1 MQPLISPTLLIL
13 CLSGFSAEK
22 SVETPKIF
30 NTQELTSPLLNPVE
44 ALKSISLPE
53 GFRVQLSAA
62 EPMVQ
67 QPIDMAW
74 DARGRLWVAECYTY
88 AEKETNFE
96 KKLKDRII
104 ILEDTN
110 QDGIF
115 DKRKI
120 FWDQATQ
127 LTSIEIGFG
136 GVWAACAPNIFF
148 LADKNHDDRPD
159 GKPEV
164 ILDGFDAD
172 KVRHNIVN
180 GLRWGPDGWLYGRHG
195 ILGPGSK
202 VGVPGTPEDK
212 RTDIQCGI
220 WRYHPTRK
228 KFEVVCHGTTNPW
241 GHDWDEH
248 GQLFFIN
255 TVIGHLW
262 HVVPGARYQRMYGN
276 HYDKNLYELIQQTAD
291 HFHWDQGR
299 EHWADLKKKG
309 MTSATDAAGGGHAH
323 TGMMIYLGNNWPA
336 QYRGNVFTLNLHG
349 LRVNRD
355 TLHRQGAGYVG
366 KHAPDFMLTKDKWFR
381 GIELSYGPDGGV
393 YVLDWSDIGE
403 CHENDGIHR
412 TSGRI
417 FKITHGKARPFIG
430 DLSKLSSSE
439 LARLKTHANDWYVR
453 LARRILQERA
463 TVGRADIAQARKILR
478 DDYSKS
484 SSIQC
489 RLRAMWVLYV
499 TDGNLDERWL
509 LKQTHDNDEHIRVW
523 AIKLLNDRGAPS
535 AIALKRFI
543 QMAEADFSGL
553 VQLHLASTLQTLSY
567 PKRWELAAA
576 LVSHDKFANDPV
588 LPLMIWYGINPA
600 VSKNRAEA
608 VNLLPKCKLPKV
620 RQFIARRLAGEE
632 SQPKKKDQ

>member
-1 MQPLISPTLLIL
+1 MKRLFPFTLLL
-13 CLSGFSAEK
+13 GALLLQAEDK
-22 SVETPKIF
+22 TKPF
-30 NTQELTSPLLNPVE
+30 NTQKLTTPLLKPAE
-44 ALKSISLPE
+44 ALKAITVPK
-53 GFRVQLSAA
+53 GFRVQLAAA

-74 DARGRLWVAECYTY
+74 DARGRLWIAECYTY

-110 QDGIF
+110 QDGVF

-120 FWDQATQ
+120 FWDQASQ

-136 GVWAACAPNIFF
+136 GVWAACAPNILF
-148 LADKNHDDRPD
+148 LADKNNDDKPD

-164 ILDGFDAD
+164 ILDGFDTD

-202 VGVPGTPEDK
+202 VGTPGTPEEK
-212 RTDIQCGI
+212 RIHIQCGI
-220 WRYHPTRK
+220 WRYHPKRK
-228 KFEVVCHGTTNPW
+228 TFEIVCHGTTNPW
-241 GHDWDEH
+241 GHDWDDH

-276 HYDKNLYELIQQTAD
+276 HFDKHLYELIQQTAD
-291 HFHWDQGR
+291 HFHWDQGK

-323 TGMMIYLGNNWPA
+323 TGMMIYLGHNWPGK
-336 QYRGNVFTLNLHG
+336 YRGNLFTLNFHG
-349 LRVNRD
+349 LRMNQD
-355 TLHRQGAGYVG
+355 TLHRQGTGYVG
-366 KHAPDFMLTKDKWFR
+366 RHAPDFMRTKDKWFR

-417 FKITHGKARPFIG
+417 FKITYGKTKPFAG
-430 DLSKLSSSE
+430 NLEKLSSPE
-439 LARLKTHANDWYVR
+439 LAGLQEHANDWNVR

-463 TVGRADIAQARKILR
+463 TAGRPDIPQAKKILH
-478 DDYSKS
+478 DIYSKS
-484 SSIQC
+484 SSIPH
-489 RLRAMWVLYV
+489 RLRAMWTLYV
-499 TDGNLDERWL
+499 TGSLNEGWL
-509 LKQTHDNDEHIRVW
+509 LKQTHDKDEHIRVW
-523 AIKLLNDRGAPS
+523 AIKLLNDGGTPS
-535 AIALKRFI
+535 AAALRRFV
-543 QMAEADFSGL
+543 QMARTDVAGL
-553 VQLHLASTLQTLSY
+553 VQLHLASTLQRL
-567 PKRWELAAA
+567 PHAKRWELAGA
-576 LVSHDKFANDPV
+576 LVSHDKYAKDPV
-588 LPLMIWYGINPA
+588 LPLMVWYGLNPA
-600 VSKNRAEA
+600 IPENRTAA
-608 VNLLPKCKLPKV
+608 AKLIPKCKLPKV
-620 RQFIARRLAGEE
+620 RQFIARRLTEDDDKKGEKE
-632 SQPKKKDQ
+632 N

>member
-1 MQPLISPTLLIL
+1 MKRLFSFTLFLGAL
-13 CLSGFSAEK
+13 LLQAEDK
-22 SVETPKIF
+22 TKLF
-30 NTQELTSPLLNPVE
+30 NTQKLTTPLLKPAE
-44 ALKSISLPE
+44 ALKAITVPK
-53 GFRVQLSAA
+53 GFRAQLSAA

-74 DARGRLWVAECYTY
+74 DARGRLWIAECYTY

-110 QDGIF
+110 QDGVF
-115 DKRKI
+115 DKRKV
-120 FWDQATQ
+120 FWDGASQ

-136 GVWAACAPNIFF
+136 GVWAACAPNILF
-148 LADKNHDDRPD
+148 LADKNNDDQPD

-164 ILDGFDAD
+164 ILDGFDTD

-202 VGVPGTPEDK
+202 VGTPGTPEKK
-212 RTDIQCGI
+212 RTHIQCGI
-220 WRYHPTRK
+220 WRYHPIRK
-228 KFEVVCHGTTNPW
+228 TFEIVCHGTTNPW
-241 GHDWDEH
+241 GHDWDDH

-276 HYDKNLYELIQQTAD
+276 HFDKHLYELIQQTAD
-291 HFHWDQGR
+291 HFHWDQGK

-323 TGMMIYLGNNWPA
+323 TGMMIYLGHNWPKK
-336 QYRGNVFTLNLHG
+336 YRGNLFTLNFHG
-349 LRVNRD
+349 LRMNQD

-366 KHAPDFMLTKDKWFR
+366 RHAPDLMRTKDKWFR

-417 FKITHGKARPFIG
+417 FKITYGKAAPFAE
-430 DLSKLSSSE
+430 DLEKLSSPE
-439 LARLKTHANDWYVR
+439 LAGLQTHANDWNVR

-463 TVGRADIAQARKILR
+463 TAERPDIPQAQKILR
-478 DDYSKS
+478 GIYSKN
-484 SSIQC
+484 SSIPH
-489 RLRAMWVLYV
+489 RLRAMWALYV
-499 TDGNLDERWL
+499 TGSLNEGWL
-509 LKQTHDNDEHIRVW
+509 LKQTHDENEHIRVW
-523 AIKLLNDRGAPS
+523 AIKLLNDGGTTS
-535 AIALKRFI
+535 AAALRRFV
-543 QMAEADFSGL
+543 QMAKTDVAGL
-553 VQLHLASTLQTLSY
+553 VQLHLASTLQRLPHT
-567 PKRWELAAA
+567 KRWELAGA
-576 LVSHDKFANDPV
+576 LVSHDKYAKDPV
-588 LPLMIWYGINPA
+588 LPLMVWYGLNPA
-600 VSKNRAEA
+600 IPENRTEA
-608 VNLLPKCKLPKV
+608 VKLIPKCKLPKV
-620 RQFIARRLAGEE
+620 RQFIARRLAGDSSEE
-632 SQPKKKDQ
+632 AKEKKN